1 LSLSIIGVIGVVVL
15 VLIFLSGMPV
25 AFAMALI
32 GFAGACYLSSVG
44 AGFNLLA
51 REFWQTFSTYTLSVI
66 PMFVLMGAIAFNSGI
81 STRLYATAY
90 SFLGHLRGGLAL
102 ATTAGCALFAA
113 VCGSTAASA
122 AAMGKVTLPEMKRYN
137 YEPSLATGSV
147 AAGGTLGILIPPSTG
162 FIFYSILTG
171 ESVGRL
177 FMAGILP
184 GINLTILFMIAV
196 YIICRFNPNLGPA
209 GSRTPWKSRVAS
221 LSGSIDMILLFVLV
235 MGGLFA
241 GIFTP
246 TEAGAAG
253 AGGALILSL
262 ARRQMSWRRFADSL
276 LETVAISSMVFVILA
291 GAFVFGRFVAYT
303 RIPFELIDWLSVSPL
318 SAYQAMWLI
327 ILLYMVGGCFMD
339 FMPLGALT
347 IPILYPVILH
357 LGFDGIWFGVIC
369 VLTAEMGVITP
380 PVGMNVYVIKGVAP
394 EVPIQTIFKGVVPFV
409 LAIMVCIA
417 LQMHFSQIAL
427 FLPNLMMG

>member
-276 LETVAISSMVFVILA
+276 LETVAISSMVFVIMA

>member
-1 LSLSIIGVIGVVVL
+1 VTLSIVGVIGVVVL
-15 VLIFLSGMPV
+15 VLFFLSGMPV

-32 GFAGACYLSSVG
+32 GFGGACYLSSVG
-44 AGFNLLA
+44 AGFTLLA

-66 PMFVLMGAIAFNSGI
+66 PMFVLMGSIAFNSGI

-137 YEPSLATGSV
+137 YEQSLATGSV

-177 FMAGILP
+177 FIAGIFP

-196 YIICRFNPNLGPA
+196 FIICRFNPKLGPA
-209 GSRTPWKSRVAS
+209 GARTPWKARVAS
-221 LSGSIDMILLFVLV
+221 LSGSIDMVLLFVLV
-235 MGGLFA
+235 MGGLFV

-246 TEAGAAG
+246 TEAGAVG

-303 RIPFELIDWLSVSPL
+303 RITFELIEWLGVLPL
-318 SAYQAMWLI
+318 SSYQIMWLI

-339 FMPLGALT
+339 FMALGALT
-347 IPILYPVILH
+347 IPILYPVILS
-357 LGFDGIWFGVIC
+357 LGFDGIWFGVIS

-394 EVPIQTIFKGVVPFV
+394 DVPINTIFRGVIPFV
-409 LAIMVCIA
+409 VAIMVCIA
-417 LQMHFSQIAL
+417 IQMHFTQIAL